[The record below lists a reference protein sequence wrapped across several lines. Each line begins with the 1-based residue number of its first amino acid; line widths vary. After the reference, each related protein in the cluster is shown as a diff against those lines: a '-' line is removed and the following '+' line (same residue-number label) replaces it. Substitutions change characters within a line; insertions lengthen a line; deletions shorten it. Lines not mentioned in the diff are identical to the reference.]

1 MVKSSIRN
9 LVLGGVLAG
18 LTAAISVAKAAEPAE
33 PIDVHQASGVDL
45 PPQLAADVRAAIEDV
60 LAGRAHPAVP
70 IDVTLDAGGAVIRV
84 GSLSR
89 RIAIVGW
96 DYSAVRT
103 VALNVLDLLQPGP
116 EVPEV
121 SETAAA
127 ASPMPEP
134 APAAGVVEEIRVP
147 GRPSAQTAELD
158 GPLSVHLALAG
169 ARGAQGPDPWMVSG
183 TVGAAWTRNWLRI
196 GLEVG
201 WDHGIVRHPAT
212 ETPTGVTVNYDA
224 TPLRLVLAVQN
235 RVVMGGVR
243 AGVAVYRLRTNETY
257 TEVTP
262 LVGPFLAAKFPIAG
276 RFRGLLMGGFDYFS
290 RRTELTTLLT
300 LQTAY
305 SSPQLAPYVAVVAEV
320 VLGP

>member
-1 MVKSSIRN
+1 MVKASIRN
-9 LVLGGVLAG
+9 IVLGGVLAG
-18 LTAAISVAKAAEPAE
+18 LTAAISVAKAGE
-33 PIDVHQASGVDL
+33 PIDVHQAPGVDL

-60 LAGRAHPAVP
+60 LAGRAQPAVP
-70 IDVTLDAGGAVIRV
+70 IDVTLEAVGAVVRV

-89 RIAIVGW
+89 RIAIVAW
-96 DYSAVRT
+96 DYPAVRT

-121 SETAAA
+121 SATAT
-127 ASPMPEP
+127 ASSMPDP
-134 APAAGVVEEIRVP
+134 VPAAGVVEEVRVP
-147 GRPSAQTAELD
+147 GRPSAQRAELD
-158 GPLSVHLALAG
+158 GPWSVHLALAG

-201 WDHGIVRHPAT
+201 WDHGIVRHPDSGTNESA
-212 ETPTGVTVNYDA
+212 TVNYDA
-224 TPLRLVLAVQN
+224 TPLRLVLAIQN
-235 RVVMGGVR
+235 RVVMAGVR
-243 AGVAVYRLRTNETY
+243 AGVAVYRVTTKEIY

-276 RFRGLLMGGFDYFS
+276 RFRGLLMGGFDYFA
-290 RRTELTTLLT
+290 RRTELSTLT
-300 LQTAY
+300 FNTAY
-305 SSPQLAPYVAVVAEV
+305 SSPQLAPYVAVVAEA

>member
-1 MVKSSIRN
+1 MMKASIRN
-9 LVLGGVLAG
+9 IVLGGVLAG
-18 LTAAISVAKAAEPAE
+18 LTAAISVARAAEPAQ
-33 PIDVHQASGVDL
+33 PIDVHQAPGVDL
-45 PPQLAADVRAAIEDV
+45 PPRLAADVRAAIEDV

-70 IDVTLDAGGAVIRV
+70 IDVTLDAGGAVVRV

-89 RIAIVGW
+89 RIAIVAW
-96 DYSAVRT
+96 DYPAVRT

-121 SETAAA
+121 SAAA
-127 ASPMPEP
+127 ESTMPAA
-134 APAAGVVEEIRVP
+134 APAAGVVEEIRVT

-212 ETPTGVTVNYDA
+212 ETPVGVTVNYDA

-235 RVVMGGVR
+235 RVVMAGVR
-243 AGVAVYRLRTNETY
+243 VGVAVYRVRTQETY

-276 RFRGLLMGGFDYFS
+276 RFRGMLMGGFDYFA

-300 LQTAY
+300 LNTAY
-305 SSPQLAPYVAVVAEV
+305 SSPQLAPYVAAVAEV

>member
-1 MVKSSIRN
+1 MMKASIRN
-9 LVLGGVLAG
+9 IVLGGVLAG
-18 LTAAISVAKAAEPAE
+18 LTAAISVARAAEPAE
-33 PIDVHQASGVDL
+33 PIDVHQAPGVDL

-70 IDVTLDAGGAVIRV
+70 IDVTLDAGGAVVRV

-96 DYSAVRT
+96 DYPAMRT

-121 SETAAA
+121 SGAAE
-127 ASPMPEP
+127 SPMPDA
-134 APAAGVVEEIRVP
+134 APAAGVVEEVRVP

-158 GPLSVHLALAG
+158 GPLSVNVAVAG
-169 ARGAQGPDPWMVSG
+169 ARGAQGSDPWMVSG
-183 TVGAAWTRNWLRI
+183 TLGAAWTRNWLRI

-201 WDHGIVRHPAT
+201 WDHGLVRHP
-212 ETPTGVTVNYDA
+212 PTTSGIHTTVNYDA

-235 RVVMGGVR
+235 RVVMVGVR
-243 AGVAVYRLRTNETY
+243 GGVAVYRVATQQTY

-276 RFRGLLMGGFDYFS
+276 RFRGLLVGGFDYFG
-290 RRTELTTLLT
+290 RRTELSTGSFD
-300 LQTAY
+300 TAY
-305 SSPQLAPYVAVVAEV
+305 SSPQLAPYVALVAEA
-320 VLGP
+320 VLTP